1 MLILTIDWAMN
12 HGLFL
17 QDGKLVE
24 AKVVWVGDT
33 EVKVIIQNNNMEAI
47 IPQAFA
53 SSTTLTQKLSDIFK
67 PGMVVPGRIRNNPES
82 EEVYY
87 DENQRRR

>member
-1 MLILTIDWAMN
+1 M
-12 HGLFL
+12 

-24 AKVVWVGDT
+24 AKVVWVGET

-47 IPQAFA
+47 IPQNAA
-53 SSTTLTQKLSDIFK
+53 SSDNSALRLSDVFK
-67 PGMVVPGRIRNNPES
+67 PGMVVPARIRNNPDA

-87 DENQRRR
+87 DENQRRRWVQGQPSTKR

>member
-1 MLILTIDWAMN
+1 MLQSFPAV
-12 HGLFL
+12 L

-33 EVKVIIQNNNMEAI
+33 EAKVIIQNNSMEAI
-47 IPQAFA
+47 IPQAQA
-53 SSTTLTQKLSDIFK
+53 GNTSMKLNEIFK
-67 PGMVVPGRIRNNPES
+67 PGMVIAARIRNNPES